1 MAQTSITVSLIDQTR
16 SGFNEINRNLTGL
29 NSTARSLNNT
39 MNGLSTATSAFVN
52 ALAVREILTF
62 TNNLQ
67 TMDNRLKLV
76 TESQSE
82 LNKTFDNL
90 FDVATRT
97 RAPIRETIDLYTK
110 LAQSQDVIGKSGTDL
125 TKIIEAFNLSLS
137 LSGTTGAGASAAI
150 LQFAQAMQSGRLNG
164 DEFRTMLEQ
173 APRFLKA
180 LSDATGIARG
190 DLKKFASEGLLDSK
204 IVAQALIDALPQ
216 LQAEFGRTSMT
227 VGQATTALS
236 NSFTKMMRDFMETS
250 GASEIMVRAIKLIE
264 ENLVGVTIALGA
276 FAAALAIGTLIQVVT
291 FAIGG
296 LTVAVKALTTA
307 LVFLGGTPLGRVVSL
322 LGLAAGA
329 LVAFSGDAKAAEKET
344 GTLSETQKQLA
355 NETQKGLKPTDEMQK
370 LMKDLG
376 VSAKGTKDAYQD
388 FILELQQQVEL
399 SKLDSKEKQIQQTV
413 YKALAAEAKK
423 FGGDLTRISETR
435 RREIESEVRALSTQV
450 ENEKQKTEERK
461 KLADDLRRKQEEYDR
476 FIESSRSKN
485 LEGLAKFT
493 SEVEQVEKDYRAGA
507 IRDEEQ
513 FQQVM
518 SAIKENYRRQ
528 NYNKAQ
534 EILKKQ
540 LSDEENYRRELQRI
554 TEEYNAGLIDS
565 EETFLILKEGLRSEY
580 GRKYDDMAKKQ
591 REDDLNANSRYLK
604 DMAELNRA
612 ANAGLIKNQE
622 DYDAI
627 RRKIEKDYRE
637 ETVREYSNLYGLLT
651 EKIQKFTG
659 LTTKEYGI
667 VRDVIKLTFG
677 VDVEDLIKEFFAA
690 SIRYVL
696 GFRTAAT
703 GDMNGIGGVI
713 NKLFGSGGTAQQDIG
728 IFKSEGEGLLGGFG
742 NIAEGIFGGIGSLIA
757 KVFNGGLDIIMSFVK
772 GAGGLLGKLGSG
784 IGDIF
789 SSIFSSGG
797 GGGGILGSIGDFVS
811 NIPVVGDIIGG
822 IGDFFGGL
830 PGVSDIVGGIKDI
843 FSGGDLFS
851 GIGEIFSGGG
861 GAVGGALGAVAGT
874 AGMFGLVTAIDKLG
888 GGWLGLNEVDRSSA
902 KFQAGLEKSLRASEA
917 ASEQERAYM
926 VSDQYKRAAAFQAG
940 ETRLKNPLS
949 ANPGDFVIR
958 GIPYP
963 AGFSKPSWA
972 GLSRELTNIY
982 GLNVTKD
989 QVPNIYYM
997 AMGGIINRKSM
1008 FATTDGFAVA
1018 GEAGAEAIL
1027 PLSRG
1032 SNGELGV
1039 NAQGMGAVN
1048 VNFTINAV
1056 DAQGIDQLLIEKKQF
1071 ITNMVRS
1078 AVADRGK
1085 IGNFF

>member
-16 SGFNEINRNLTGL
+16 SGFNSIQSSLGGLT
-29 NSTARSLNNT
+29 STTGSLNRQ
-39 MNGLSTATSAFVN
+39 MNLLATSAS
-52 ALAVREILTF
+52 ALVSALSVREVIQF
-62 TNNLQ
+62 TTNLQ
-67 TMDNRLKLV
+67 NMDNRLKLV
-76 TESQSE
+76 TTSTGE
-82 LNKTFDNL
+82 LNKTFDEL
-90 FDVATRT
+90 YELSQRT
-97 RAPIRETIDLYTK
+97 RSPLRENIDLYTK
-110 LAQSQDVIGKSGTDL
+110 LSLSQDQVGKTGKDLNRIVEAFSMTLAISGT
-125 TKIIEAFNLSLS
+125 
-137 LSGTTGAGASAAI
+137 SGQAASGAI
-150 LQFAQAMQSGRLNG
+150 TQFAQAMQSGRLNG
-164 DEFRTMLEQ
+164 DEFRTMVEAVPILMTV
-173 APRFLKA
+173 
-180 LSDATGIARG
+180 LSQRTGIARE
-190 DLKKFASEGLLDSK
+190 DLKKFASEGLLNSK

-216 LQAEFGRTSMT
+216 LQNEFGRTSTT
-227 VGQATTALS
+227 VGQAITKMG
-236 NSFTKMMRDFMETS
+236 NSFNVL
-250 GASEIMVRAIKLIE
+250 VREYDQVMNGTGKLVTFIE
-264 ENLVGVTIALGA
+264 FLERNLLTVTIAVGA
-276 FAAALAIGTLIQVVT
+276 FAAALAIGALIQVVT

-296 LTVAVKALTTA
+296 LTVAVTALTTA
-307 LVFLGGTPLGRVVSL
+307 VTFLAATPMGRLVTV
-322 LGLAAGA
+322 LGLAVGS
-329 LVAFSGDAKAAEKET
+329 VAAFA
-344 GTLSETQKQLA
+344 SETKKSES
-355 NETQKGLKPTDEMQK
+355 ETKKYSDSMGKVGDKTKEAIKPSADMEK

-388 FILELQQQVEL
+388 FIVELQQQVEL

-413 YKALAAEAKK
+413 YRALAAEAKK

-435 RREIESEVRALSTQV
+435 RREIEAEVRALATQV
-450 ENEKQKTEERK
+450 EDEKQKTDQRK

-476 FIESSRSKN
+476 FIENSRSKN

-493 SEVEQVEKDYRAGA
+493 SEIEEVEKDYRAGA

-518 SAIKENYRRQ
+518 AAIKENYRRQ

-580 GRKYDDMAKKQ
+580 GRKYDEMAKKQ
-591 REDDLNANSRYLK
+591 REDDLNGNSRYLK

-651 EKIQKFTG
+651 EKLQQFTG

-703 GDMNGIGGVI
+703 GDMNGVGGVI

-742 NIAEGIFGGIGSLIA
+742 GIAEGIFGGIGSLIA

-772 GAGGLLGKLGSG
+772 GAGSLLGNLGSG

-797 GGGGILGSIGDFVS
+797 GGGGILSSIGDFVS

-830 PGVSDIVGGIKDI
+830 PGVGDIVGGIKDI
-843 FSGGDLFS
+843 FSGSDLFG

-861 GAVGGALGAVAGT
+861 GAATGVLGAAAGT
-874 AGMFGLVTAIDKLG
+874 AGMLGLVTAIDKIG
-888 GGWLGLNEVDRSSA
+888 GGWLGLTDVDRSSA
-902 KFQAGLEKSLRASEA
+902 KFQDGLQKSLRASEA
-917 ASEQERAYM
+917 ASNQERAYLA
-926 VSDQYKRAAAFQAG
+926 SPEYKRSAAFQAG
-940 ETRLKNPLS
+940 EQRLKTPLM
-949 ANPGDFVIR
+949 ANASDFVLR
-958 GIPYP
+958 GLPYP
-963 AGFSKPSWA
+963 SGYSKPSWA
-972 GLSRELTNIY
+972 SLSRELGSY
-982 GLNVTKD
+982 GINVTKD
-989 QVPNIYYM
+989 QVPNVYYM

-1018 GEAGAEAIL
+1018 GEAGPEAIL

-1039 NAQGMGAVN
+1039 NAQGMGSVN

-1056 DAQGIDQLLIEKKQF
+1056 DSQGIDQLLIEKKQF